1 MKFSD
6 VIEFRKDVYFEGA
19 VQADWFYNSELSAKV
34 AMNYVFHGN
43 LYFDGVLEQFSKNS
57 NRVDS
62 VTLLK
67 KIAEKFIHPGSNPL
81 TLAIADYG
89 TGKSHLAVTMGH
101 LFSGPKYC
109 PTVYNRVIS
118 NISKIS
124 SEEAEDVEKL
134 YTSTN
139 FVLMLNGMKDF
150 NLNSELLQVT
160 QKSLKLYGVDSSFL
174 SKISKTQETATNFLA
189 KTEKSSIEAYEK
201 YAMEKGWLDKGA
213 ALINKLKENLL
224 TDDDA
229 FSIVDSVFYDVTGQN
244 ISWTNGISARAILD
258 LLVSELCEK
267 QKIFD
272 HIVILFDEFGRFLE
286 YAAGVNNSGKTG
298 DSALQQ
304 MFESAQDAKGK
315 IQIVNF
321 IQSDIKTYLQRVDR
335 TSNISRY
342 IGRYDASDKYHISS
356 NLETVFANLIYR
368 KNRKAFEDII
378 IMWQC
383 NETKRWQLANTD
395 MNRWL
400 PTKGIWR
407 EYRSFRDVIV
417 EGIYP
422 LHPLSTYMLTQ
433 LSDYLQKRSSLALIN
448 TYIEQLK
455 DVDIETEKPLIMP
468 EELMRGDL
476 FNEMLSAEESGR
488 QTSQFCIAYNSIISR
503 VGDKLS
509 EEALK
514 VLRANLI
521 LRILR
526 FKTNSYED
534 VKKAICFCTGLE
546 ALDVNKALKL
556 LEHEYA
562 VLGFDNYAN
571 CFDFM
576 AEAHG
581 YHEYKI
587 QKNQNLA
594 KVSVTSADLDDIQIR
609 KLFDIS
615 EPVETDFGINH
626 NIQTAEWLF
635 KQYLY
640 PIEKI
645 NDLIIKSIITEW
657 TNAKSYNVPKGQ
669 LIWIYINKDSKQE
682 DINKLT
688 DMYNLIEGKPILLM
702 LINDSDNALWKLI
715 QEYKCLNSFDDI
727 NRKKFD
733 KYYNEDFD
741 KVRLNIQEHFK
752 NLKKQ
757 RSYISESGVSTF
769 SGKLSRELT
778 KMFENIYKKVIPFN
792 FDGFIGPQGIASY
805 FTIFSLLLS
814 ESISYDSIH
823 NFPINVRNRIESV
836 LSYEAG
842 NSWKCLGRDGSIMP
856 PENESVKEIFNAIK
870 NEYISKKSLSLATV
884 FLVYSQHPYG
894 LCEEVIMLLIA
905 VLIANMNYGTK
916 ISYKNN
922 VYSISDWKGVLTS
935 DRKTITENERK
946 RIISIVKES
955 ALIQVD
961 AGAVEEKFLRILDT
975 IDVNKSLKSFSKFE
989 TELNELISKESVP
1002 QVLKNRITIAEKT
1015 IKDGINAYRTWNEE
1029 IARLKGNLVDQP
1041 ITDKVIKA
1049 LDTRNTVVRLNEKY
1063 ADIYQKYLAE
1073 ELDEDVNNLKT
1084 TSESIITANFAE
1096 WLATLKCIN
1105 EDSMY
1110 ELKYI
1115 EKTYAEKLRN
1125 CNFEELAQS
1134 LEKHINTQIKDIDS
1148 IKERVSLRK
1157 DLESFINKNNISEY
1171 TPIQSI
1177 DDIID
1182 TAEELFSRV
1191 VKNESSFDD
1200 ELRRLSQHFKVKMNR
1215 AQDIRK
1221 EITREVS
1228 DVKTKISTLRYFED
1242 IADIQTRIN
1251 KLYGRGINREE
1262 NPEFDIFL
1270 TESKNFQ
1277 NDYRKLSNCKSSLKE
1292 FNEIK
1297 DELLEKYKTVSI
1309 NFNQIKFLN
1318 SQIEYLSSE
1327 FKFMDIKWRR
1337 ENLEV
1342 DGKER
1347 RYLIAWKDEI
1357 QNLPDYLSESTL
1369 KEIENTKIKVE
1380 EVLSKQNIQTVIE
1393 YFEKLST
1400 EEKEKC
1406 LEQLNKIINGEG
1418 K

>member
-1 MKFSD
+1 MKFSE

-19 VQADWFYNSELSAKV
+19 VQADWFYNSEQSAKV

-43 LYFDGVLEQFSKNS
+43 QYFDGVLDQFSKNS

-67 KIAEKFIHPGSNPL
+67 RIAEKFIQPASNPL

-109 PTVYNRVIS
+109 PTVYNKVIS

-124 SEEAEDVEKL
+124 NEEADDVEKL
-134 YTSTN
+134 YNSTN

-160 QKSLKLYGVDSSFL
+160 QKSLKLYGVDASFL

-201 YAMEKGWLDKGA
+201 YAAEKGWYDKGDD
-213 ALINKLKENLL
+213 LINKLKDNLL

-267 QKIFD
+267 QKLFD

-321 IQSDIKTYLQRVDR
+321 IQSDIKTYLQRVDQ

-383 NETKRWQLANTD
+383 DETKRWQSANTD

-488 QTSQFCIAYNSIISR
+488 QTSQFCISYNSIISR

-534 VKKAICFCTGLE
+534 VKRAICFCTGLE
-546 ALDVNKALKL
+546 DIEVNKALKL

-581 YHEYKI
+581 YHDYKI

-594 KVSVTSADLDDIQIR
+594 KISVTSADLDDIQIR
-609 KLFDIS
+609 KLFDIND
-615 EPVETDFGINH
+615 PVETDFGINH

-640 PIEKI
+640 PVEKI
-645 NDLIIKSIITEW
+645 NESTIKSIITEW

-669 LIWIYINKDSKQE
+669 LIWIYINKDSKPE
-682 DINKLT
+682 EINKLN
-688 DMYNLIEGKPILLM
+688 DMYKLIEGKPILLM
-702 LINDSDNALWKLI
+702 LVNDSDNTLWKLI

-741 KVRLNIQEHFK
+741 KVRLNIQEQFK

-757 RSYISESGVSTF
+757 RAYISETGVSTF

-778 KMFENIYKKVIPFN
+778 KMFEDIYKKVIPFN
-792 FDGFIGPQGIASY
+792 FDGFTGPQGISSY

-946 RIISIVKES
+946 RIITIVKES

-975 IDVNKSLKSFSKFE
+975 IDVNKSLKSYSRLE
-989 TELNELISKESVP
+989 TELNDLISKESVP

-1015 IKDGINAYRTWNEE
+1015 IKDGLNAYRTWNEE
-1029 IARLKGNLVDQP
+1029 ITRLKGNLVDQP

-1049 LDTRNTVVRLNEKY
+1049 LDTRNAVTRLNEKY
-1063 ADIYQKYLAE
+1063 ADIYQKYLSE

-1084 TSESIITANFAE
+1084 TSESIITANFAG

-1125 CNFEELAQS
+1125 CNFDELAQS
-1134 LEKHINTQIKDIDS
+1134 LEEHINAQIKDIDS
-1148 IKERVSLRK
+1148 IKERVSLKK

-1177 DDIID
+1177 DDIIE

-1191 VKNESSFDD
+1191 SKNETSFDD
-1200 ELRRLSQHFKVKMNR
+1200 ELRRLSQQFKVKMNR

-1221 EITREVS
+1221 EITREIS
-1228 DVKTKISTLRYFED
+1228 DVKSKIPSLGYYENIT
-1242 IADIQTRIN
+1242 DIQTRIN

-1277 NDYRKLSNCKSSLKE
+1277 NDYKKLSNCKTSLKE

-1297 DELLEKYKTVSI
+1297 DELLEKYKSVSI
-1309 NFNQIKFLN
+1309 NFNQMKFLN

-1342 DGKER
+1342 DGKDR
-1347 RYLIAWKDEI
+1347 RFLIAWKDKI
-1357 QNLPDYLSESTL
+1357 QIVPDYLSESTL

-1393 YFEKLST
+1393 YFEKLSA

-1406 LEQLNKIINGEG
+1406 LEQLNRIIKG
-1418 K
+1418 